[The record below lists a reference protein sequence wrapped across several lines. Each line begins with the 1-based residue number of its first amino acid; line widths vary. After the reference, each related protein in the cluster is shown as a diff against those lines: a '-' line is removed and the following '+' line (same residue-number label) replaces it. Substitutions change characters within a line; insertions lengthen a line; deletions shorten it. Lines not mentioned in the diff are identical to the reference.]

1 MLNKTLI
8 LQTTLLL
15 LGGYLIASQIWN
27 FPFPS
32 PAARVFLG
40 PRERWPTE
48 LVKKWVEAGNPDPS
62 FVEFFSRDPER
73 IVPAGANLV
82 SPADGR
88 LKDVYENGGTDHFTV
103 GLSFWDVHVVRSPIA
118 GIVESVESE
127 GNVFFRTHSESANLV
142 FLKGKAGPVQSI
154 VTISD
159 GKMRLKVRLIT
170 SYWASRL
177 KVFVSPG
184 ETLAKGQRMGRIL
197 LGSTVVVDLPHGC
210 TFHQNQGERVIAGE
224 TIITD
229 LDSCL

>member
-1 MLNKTLI
+1 MINRALI
-8 LQTTLLL
+8 LQVILLI
-15 LGGYLIASQIWN
+15 GAGYVIASQLLN

-32 PAARVFLG
+32 PAARLFLG
-40 PRERWPTE
+40 PQERWPTE
-48 LVKKWVEAGNPDPS
+48 LVKRWVEAGNPDAS

-73 IVPAGANLV
+73 IIPAGANLV

-88 LKDVYENGGTDHFTV
+88 LKDIYENEGTDHFTV

-118 GIVESVESE
+118 GVVESVESE
-127 GNVFFRTHSESANLV
+127 GNVLFKTQSESADLV

-154 VTISD
+154 VTIAD
-159 GKMRLKVRLIT
+159 GRIRLKVRLIT

-184 ETLAKGQRMGRIL
+184 QHLEKGQRIGRIL

-210 TFHQNQGERVIAGE
+210 SFHQRQGERMVGG
-224 TIITD
+224 
-229 LDSCL
+229 